1 MAMAAQA
8 IPHPYP
14 FVSYQPPNAYNFR
27 VSVPSIF
34 LTGVEWMTNGN
45 DVMSITNTFLPTKGV
60 TV

>member
-27 VSVPSIF
+27 VSSVLF
-34 LTGVEWMTNGN
+34 TGPVWMMMTNGN
-45 DVMSITNTFLPTKGV
+45 DVMSITNTLLPTKGV

>member
-27 VSVPSIF
+27 VSVPSIYF
-34 LTGVEWMTNGN
+34 CVDRSGCC
-45 DVMSITNTFLPTKGV
+45 DDD
-60 TV
+60 

>member
-27 VSVPSIF
+27 VSVPSF
-34 LTGVEWMTNGN
+34 CVDRCG
-45 DVMSITNTFLPTKGV
+45 DD
-60 TV
+60 

>member
-27 VSVPSIF
+27 VSFLKI
-34 LTGVEWMTNGN
+34 LTGV
-45 DVMSITNTFLPTKGV
+45 DD
-60 TV
+60 